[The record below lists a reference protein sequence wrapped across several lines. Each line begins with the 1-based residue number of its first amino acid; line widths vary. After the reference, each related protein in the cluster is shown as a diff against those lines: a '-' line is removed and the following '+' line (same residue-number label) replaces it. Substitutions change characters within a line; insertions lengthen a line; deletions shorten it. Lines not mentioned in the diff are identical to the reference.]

1 METQSAAIAAPTPR
15 PIPGP
20 IPGDIYAPAKLAQP
34 NESERDYFTV
44 ILNCDKAAHSLDAL
58 YPEKLSGIGKSLLEG
73 CRALKENRELIAPA
87 SLAAYLRKCSDEAEG
102 QSKATAFHR
111 AANFIESDLTAVP
124 LDKRLLQART
134 AEELAEEINNGGF
147 SPMPQRRAI
156 NLLSLPELFRK
167 PDPDFLINQILVAG
181 TVALFTAKEESY
193 KSFLATDMALC
204 VATGKPY
211 HSFKI
216 NRPGPVVYVA
226 AEGASGLKRRVQ
238 AWMQDRNE
246 TVAADRFLVLDE
258 PLQIA
263 APTERA
269 AFIAHVSEMK
279 PALIIFDTLRRCSV
293 GLDENSAADMGV
305 FTDALGEIAAKTGAC
320 VLAIHHN
327 NKTGEYS
334 GSTALAGNVDTRL
347 TCKRHTDG
355 LVTLTIEKQ
364 KDFEKHSPISFE
376 NRVVAIRDTKGE
388 ANSLVFDRVAYRRDD
403 ADIMGKNE
411 KRVLEILAQ
420 TGEKGLTNAEWQEG
434 AKSAGI
440 SESTF
445 KRAIASLSERVQV
458 VSGEKGQRG
467 ARYAVA
473 APVQEAQDERDAET
487 ETP

>member
-1 METQSAAIAAPTPR
+1 METKLCPT
-15 PIPGP
+15 PGP
-20 IPGDIYAPAKLAQP
+20 IPGDIYAHAKKLASSP
-34 NESERDYFTV
+34 FGDEANFFLSV
-44 ILNCDKAAHSLDAL
+44 LNCDKAANGLDIL
-58 YPEKLSGIGKSLLEG
+58 EREKLSDIGQILFDG
-73 CRALKENRELIAPA
+73 CHALKDSGETITPN
-87 SLAAYLRKCSDEAEG
+87 SLTAHLRKCSDEAEG
-102 QSKATAFHR
+102 QSKASAFDR
-111 AANFIESDLTAVP
+111 AANFVERNLADVP
-124 LDKRLLQART
+124 RDARLLQART
-134 AEELAEEINNGGF
+134 AEELAEEINNGEFG
-147 SPMPQRRAI
+147 PMPQRRAI
-156 NLLSLPELFRK
+156 NLLSLPELFAK

-211 HSFKI
+211 HGFII

-238 AWMQDRNE
+238 AWMQDRDE
-246 TVAADRFLVLDE
+246 SVAAERFLVLDE

-263 APTERA
+263 TLTERA
-269 AFIAHVSEMK
+269 AFISHVSEMK
-279 PALIIFDTLRRCSV
+279 PVLIIFDTLRRCSV
-293 GLDENSAADMGV
+293 GLDENSAVDMGV

-403 ADIMGKNE
+403 ADNLGKNE
-411 KRVLEILAQ
+411 KCVLELLAQ
-420 TGEKGLTNAEWQEG
+420 ADEKGLTNAEWQKAAFE
-434 AKSAGI
+434 SAGI
-440 SESTF
+440 PESTF
-445 KRAIASLSERVQV
+445 KRAFSSLSERVQV

-467 ARYAVA
+467 ARYTVA
-473 APVQEAQDERDAET
+473 APVQEAQDERDAEN

>member
-1 METQSAAIAAPTPR
+1 METKLGPT
-15 PIPGP
+15 
-20 IPGDIYAPAKLAQP
+20 PGDIYAHPRLPLSQP
-34 NESERDYFTV
+34 VGDEHDYFTV
-44 ILNCDKAAHSLDAL
+44 ILNCDKAAHNLDDL
-58 YPEKLSGIGKSLLEG
+58 KRDHLSDIGKLIFDG
-73 CRALKENRELIAPA
+73 CHALKENRETITPD
-87 SLAAYLRKCSDEAEG
+87 SLTAHLRKCSDEAEG
-102 QSKATAFHR
+102 QSKASAFDR
-111 AANFIESDLTAVP
+111 AANFVERNLADVP
-124 LDKRLLQART
+124 RDARLLQART
-134 AEELAEEINNGGF
+134 AEELAEELNNGGF
-147 SPMPQRRAI
+147 GPMPQRRAI
-156 NLLSLPELFRK
+156 NLLSLPELFAK
-167 PDPDFLINQILVAG
+167 PDPDFLINQILVSG

-211 HSFKI
+211 HGFII
-216 NRPGPVVYVA
+216 NRPGPVVYIA

-238 AWMQDRNE
+238 AWMQDRDE
-246 TVAADRFLVLDE
+246 SVAAERFLVLDE

-263 APTERA
+263 TPTERA

-376 NRVVAIRDTKGE
+376 NRVVAIRDTAGE

-420 TGEKGLTNAEWQEG
+420 RDEKGLTNAEWQEG

-473 APVQEAQDERDAET
+473 PVQDERDAEN